1 MPTWDLSTNIRGPEG
16 IQGPQGEIGPV
27 GPTGSTG
34 AQGPQGPPGTIQA
47 FTSPV
52 IINDPVGNSYPQVQ
66 FAAGDGTQGVPS
78 SEAFS
83 LDLYDNA
90 LRVVNAGRGEM
101 VAQFWSN
108 ANGKVVDIGGWSI
121 RAEPSALRIL
131 GSNTYFDTAGNIVGT
146 AGVYGAAVYANSL
159 VQTPVVQ
166 STGNIIVRS
175 TGQSYMQAFGAI
187 GSPQAQL
194 LMGAQWGTAGQGVSN
209 IVGMPVGNR
218 YNERPLTIG
227 RVGGGGQCALG
238 FADHITGWTAS
249 LQLFS
254 DGNIYLG
261 ALNGDNSGY
270 VKLLASAFQV
280 ISAQQYK
287 DEIAPLEAAT
297 AVDALDMIQPVEYHD
312 LQPELAAAV
321 EVTHI
326 DIEDNPYI
334 VRMDMPPPLYRY
346 GFVAEDVQ
354 AAAPRL
360 TLGEGSSLGL
370 DLSGMVAVLWQAVK
384 DMRAEIAELRAT

>member
-1 MPTWDLSTNIRGPEG
+1 MPWMLSTNIRGPEG
-16 IQGPQGEIGPV
+16 VQGPQGQPGPA

-34 AQGPQGPPGTIQA
+34 AQGPQGPPGTVEA

-52 IINDPVGNSYPQVQ
+52 IINDPVGDAYPAVK
-66 FAAGDGTQGVPS
+66 FASGDGTGGVPS
-78 SEAFS
+78 SHSFT
-83 LDLYDNA
+83 LDLYDNR
-90 LRVVNAGRGEM
+90 LRIVDDQAGGGASFGVAAAGPEM
-101 VAQFWSN
+101 WL
-108 ANGKVVDIGGWSI
+108 GGWSI
-121 RAEPSALRIL
+121 RGEPSVLRIPAA
-131 GSNTYFDTAGNIVGT
+131 NVYFDTAGNIVGT
-146 AGVYGAAVYANSL
+146 AGVYGSAVYASSL

-166 STGNIIVRS
+166 STGAVIVRS
-175 TGQSYMQAFGAI
+175 AQQAYMQAYGAI

-194 LMGAQWGTAGQGVSN
+194 LMGVQWGTAGQGVSN
-209 IVGMPVGNR
+209 IVGMPAGNN
-218 YNERPLTIG
+218 YNQRPLTIG
-227 RVGGGGQCALG
+227 RVGGGGQCGLG

-270 VKLLASAFQV
+270 IKLLASAFQV

-287 DEIAPLEAAT
+287 DEITPLEAAT
-297 AVDALDMIQPVEYHD
+297 AVEAIDMIQPVEYHD
-312 LQPELAAAV
+312 LQPELAASV

-334 VRMDMPPPLYRY
+334 VRMEMPPPLYRY

-354 AAAPRL
+354 AAAPLL

-384 DMRAEIAELRAT
+384 DMRRQLDDIRGYPQ